1 MKILAIHE
9 RISNMSHKI
18 YALIGPSGSGKTT
31 IANEL
36 FTKQQQIVSFT
47 SRDPRPGEIEGVDY
61 YFIGRKTPDEI
72 HQLEQDWRDG
82 ILIEVIEYNNHVYGY
97 TTKEVA
103 QKFNP
108 ETTSVVTVVTKEGY
122 DHLMLSSFKNDIVP
136 VYVSVTRDTV
146 KKHLL
151 DRDDTPENIEKRL
164 ALYDAEIKQRDW
176 FDTLDE
182 PKILLHNNSDTIATV
197 VEQFRQ
203 AMSKIEKDDKT
214 V

>member
-1 MKILAIHE
+1 
-9 RISNMSHKI
+9 MSHKI

-176 FDTLDE
+176 FNTLNE
-182 PKILLHNNSDTIATV
+182 PKILLHNDSDTIATV
-197 VEQFRQ
+197 VEQFKQ
-203 AMSKIEKDDKT
+203 AMSKIEKEDKT